1 MEHTVMTTQSTSTSG
16 AAGSLESGS
25 DPRSTN
31 VAEHGSRLDGS
42 QLDGSQESGSLNGR
56 RVGWIGTGIMGR
68 SMAGHLLRAGCRV
81 VVHSRTRAKAES
93 LLAEGAIWA
102 ETPAEAARDA
112 DFVGLNVGMPHELDD
127 VTFGPRGVFEGLGKS
142 AVLVDFGTSKPSA
155 ARRLAARASELGA
168 AALDAPVSG
177 GDIGARNATLSIMV
191 GGDSQ
196 AFAKAEPYFARLGKT
211 VVHHG
216 PAGSGQR
223 VKIVNQVLVAANT
236 LGMCEALHFAAATGL
251 DPQRVLQSVGGGAA
265 ASWSISVL
273 APRVIGGDFEPG
285 FIVDHMLKDLRIARD
300 EASELGLQ
308 LPMIDLCVAR
318 YEALVAAGFGRKG
331 TQGLYLLYRGG

>member
-1 MEHTVMTTQSTSTSG
+1 MTTQSTSTSG
-16 AAGSLESGS
+16 AAGSRETGS
-25 DPRSTN
+25 DPRST
-31 VAEHGSRLDGS
+31 AAPEHGSHLG
-42 QLDGSQESGSLNGR
+42 GTHEGGSLQGR

-81 VVHSRTRAKAES
+81 VVHSRTRAKAEP

-142 AVLVDFGTSKPSA
+142 GVLVDFGTSKPSA
-155 ARRLAARASELGA
+155 ARRLAARAAELGA
-168 AALDAPVSG
+168 SALDAPVSG

-191 GGDSQ
+191 GGEPE
-196 AFAKAEPYFARLGKT
+196 AFARAEPYFARLGKT

-300 EASELGLQ
+300 EAGEIGLE

>member
-16 AAGSLESGS
+16 AAGSRETGS
-25 DPRSTN
+25 DPRSTT
-31 VAEHGSRLDGS
+31 VAEHGS
-42 QLDGSQESGSLNGR
+42 QEGGSLQGR

-81 VVHSRTRAKAES
+81 VVHSRTRSRAEP

-155 ARRLAARASELGA
+155 ARRLAARAAELGA
-168 AALDAPVSG
+168 SALDAPVSG

-191 GGDSQ
+191 GGESE

-300 EASELGLQ
+300 EAGEIGLE
-308 LPMIDLCVAR
+308 LPMIELCVAR

>member
-1 MEHTVMTTQSTSTSG
+1 MTTQSTSMSG
-16 AAGSLESGS
+16 AAGSRETGS
-25 DPRSTN
+25 DPRSTAA
-31 VAEHGSRLDGS
+31 AEHDS
-42 QLDGSQESGSLNGR
+42 QLGGSLQGR

-81 VVHSRTRAKAES
+81 VVHSRTRAKAEP
-93 LLAEGAIWA
+93 LLAEGALWA
-102 ETPAEAARDA
+102 DTPAEAAREA

-155 ARRLAARASELGA
+155 ARRLAARAAELGA
-168 AALDAPVSG
+168 SALDAPVSG

-191 GGDSQ
+191 GGEPE

-300 EASELGLQ
+300 EAGEIGLE

-331 TQGLYLLYRGG
+331 TQGLYLLYRGGSER

>member
-1 MEHTVMTTQSTSTSG
+1 MTTQSTSTSG
-16 AAGSLESGS
+16 AAGSRETGS
-25 DPRSTN
+25 DPRSTAA
-31 VAEHGSRLDGS
+31 AEHDSHLGGSREG
-42 QLDGSQESGSLNGR
+42 GSLQGR

-81 VVHSRTRAKAES
+81 VVHSRTRAKAEP
-93 LLAEGAIWA
+93 LLAEGALWA
-102 ETPAEAARDA
+102 ETPAEAAHEA

-127 VTFGPRGVFEGLGKS
+127 VTVGPRGVFEGLGKS

-155 ARRLAARASELGA
+155 ARRLAARAAELGA
-168 AALDAPVSG
+168 SALDAPVSG

-191 GGDSQ
+191 GGESE
-196 AFAKAEPYFARLGKT
+196 AFSKAEPYFARLGKT

-285 FIVDHMLKDLRIARD
+285 FIVEHMLKDLRIARD
-300 EASELGLQ
+300 EAGELDLS
-308 LPMIDLCVAR
+308 LPLIDLCVAR
-318 YEALVAAGFGRKG
+318 YEALVAAGFARKG